1 MAMSALRS
9 TLFNLVGASLL
20 ITLAGCGAETTAV
33 PAGEQPAL
41 TDGIHQGWLVDIG
54 RETVTLELARLL
66 SGEEALAAAEA
77 DGEDVEGGLPND
89 FYIDDLDEQA
99 KVYLSETLSVQLIDC
114 SEACV
119 PVDVALDDL
128 VDGTVAPYNGER
140 ALVEVAVEDG
150 TVRTLTELY
159 LP

>member
-1 MAMSALRS
+1 MSALRS
-9 TLFNLVGASLL
+9 TLSSLAVASLL
-20 ITLAGCGAETTAV
+20 LALAGCGSETTAV

-41 TDGIHQGWLVDIG
+41 TDGIHQGWLVSVDQDTI
-54 RETVTLELARLL
+54 TLELARFL

-77 DGEDVEGGLPND
+77 DGEDVDGGLPND
-89 FYIDDLDEQA
+89 FYVDDLDEQVA
-99 KVYLSETLSVQLIDC
+99 IAIAEEVSVQLIDC
-114 SEACV
+114 TEACL

-128 VDGTVAPYNGER
+128 IEGTVAPYNGDR
-140 ALVEVAVEDG
+140 ALVEVAVEEG